1 MRLYRLRCV
10 HITCQH
16 KSDRHESLGKMMGIR
31 AGAGGGLGHGISA
44 TLTRLLA
51 LTLLS
56 ASSDRIIHTESITLS
71 EGKSASVK
79 KRRPKSERRVRRTLA
94 CCLHVRGSPVF

>member
-16 KSDRHESLGKMMGIR
+16 KSDRHEYLGKMMGKR

-51 LTLLS
+51 LTLLN
-56 ASSDRIIHTESITLS
+56 SDRINHTESITLS
-71 EGKSASVK
+71 EGKSATVK
-79 KRRPKSERRVRRTLA
+79 ERRPKSERRVRRT
-94 CCLHVRGSPVF
+94 

>member
-1 MRLYRLRCV
+1 
-10 HITCQH
+10 
-16 KSDRHESLGKMMGIR
+16 MMGIR

-71 EGKSASVK
+71 EGKSATEGGGEKIPFLRCSWEPNNLLLSAVSSALDL
-79 KRRPKSERRVRRTLA
+79 PM
-94 CCLHVRGSPVF
+94 